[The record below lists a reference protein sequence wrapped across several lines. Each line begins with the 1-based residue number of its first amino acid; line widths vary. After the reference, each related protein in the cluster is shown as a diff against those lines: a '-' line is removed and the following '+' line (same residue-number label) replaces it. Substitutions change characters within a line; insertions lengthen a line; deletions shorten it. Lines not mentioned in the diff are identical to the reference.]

1 MAEVKN
7 LVVVRA
13 GDFSLHPSWLAV
25 EARARNWHLHIS
37 YFGKRPSPYGDL
49 PEGVSLSREEGTK
62 YQGLATC
69 LAKFPGWLDQ
79 YERIAFPDDDL
90 QASRG
95 GWSEVFDILAE
106 AGAPLGQPSLDQLS
120 FFSHPV
126 TLCRPRYRYRETNF
140 IEVMAPVFCA
150 DLLKQCL
157 PLFTEN
163 VTSWGLDY
171 LFARQ
176 ARENDGKM
184 VIVDAVNFLH
194 TRRVGKGGQYKPGE
208 ISPREDRK
216 QTLARHGIR
225 IYEGKAIRGAR
236 VDGGVDGPFRV
247 GFGVSRAFLNK
258 WLVDFLGVN
267 TVMR

>member
-13 GDFSLHPSWLAV
+13 GDASLHPSWLAA
-25 EARARNWHLHIS
+25 EKGARNWRLHIS
-37 YFGKRPSPYGDL
+37 YFGKRPARYGDL
-49 PEGVSLSREEGTK
+49 PEGVGLSHEAGSK
-62 YQGLATC
+62 YHGLAAC
-69 LAKFPGWLDQ
+69 LAKFPDWLDR

-106 AGAPLGQPSLDQLS
+106 ADAPLGQPSLDPLS

-126 TLCRPRYRYRETNF
+126 TLCRPRYRYRETDF
-140 IEVMAPVFCA
+140 IEVMAPVFRT

-176 ARENDGKM
+176 ARENGGSM
-184 VIVDAVNFLH
+184 AIVDAVNFLH
-194 TRRVGKGGQYKPGE
+194 TRRVGKGDQYKPGE

-216 QTLARHGIR
+216 RTLARHGIQ
-225 IYEGKAIRGAR
+225 IYEGRAVRGIRA
-236 VDGGVDGPFRV
+236 DGGVDGAFRAR
-247 GFGVSRAFLNK
+247 FGVSRAFLNK
-258 WLVDFLGVN
+258 WLVDFLGAN